1 MTDRMDLDPWG
12 KRKHPDVYDPSPAA
26 SPLHP
31 AKRSKVAHPPHRP
44 ANVPPNPS
52 VESDSSSSGNDPG
65 STSSGVLLPT
75 HPDEQPRSPTIEDA
89 NNHHAV
95 NDDPE
100 GDEEPPLPEPVVR
113 FADLTV
119 DADARIRA
127 KDAARERERV
137 RLADTRRK
145 RSDATRSWID
155 GTDDDDNE
163 DREGRA
169 EAGAGA
175 ESREE
180 GEGVTSRVRGR
191 ASAER
196 PVKKRRKG
204 GVSPDAEVAWSED
217 KPQEMPQDKAEET
230 PGEKPGQ
237 MPQEKQQKPVSP
249 QETPPPEKSS
259 DNGVGGAQTDGQPRS
274 PQKRPLK
281 RTSEEAD
288 SLDGEDLAATAQ
300 VDASRKRKRL
310 RRRLARTDEL

>member
-1 MTDRMDLDPWG
+1 
-12 KRKHPDVYDPSPAA
+12 VE
-26 SPLHP
+26 
-31 AKRSKVAHPPHRP
+31 PHHR
-44 ANVPPNPS
+44 
-52 VESDSSSSGNDPG
+52 
-65 STSSGVLLPT
+65 
-75 HPDEQPRSPTIEDA
+75 R
-89 NNHHAV
+89 
-95 NDDPE
+95 
-100 GDEEPPLPEPVVR
+100 EPPLPEPVVR

-137 RLADTRRK
+137 RLADTRKK
-145 RSDATRSWID
+145 RSDTTRSWID
-155 GTDDDDNE
+155 GTDEDENE
-163 DREGRA
+163 DGEGRV

-175 ESREE
+175 ESRED
-180 GEGVTSRVRGR
+180 GAGGTRRVRAR
-191 ASAER
+191 ARSAER

-204 GVSPDAEVAWSED
+204 VVSPDAKVECSED
-217 KPQEMPQDKAEET
+217 KPQEMPRDKAEEASR
-230 PGEKPGQ
+230 EKPEQ